1 MKGGGG
7 GGGGGRGARRN
18 WDARA
23 PRLSPAGEIP
33 RGKIAASSPHP
44 IPRPLCARPLRLS
57 SLTRRPP
64 ILHAFGAGGRHALSS
79 GCDVNTPSLL
89 ASRSCPALVRPRIRP
104 TSSLGHHHYL
114 WNARGRRLSCRG
126 RLKEAAARG
135 ALLALG
141 ASCPHSA
148 SAPPGPGRAGR
159 IPLRALVYDAVHALV
174 AISFSFP
181 PALRSLPLPCSTL
194 PSHTSS
200 PPPCPSS
207 CLPPPRVPPA
217 PPPWSG
223 GAAVAGPCSPRGGRA
238 VMDGREKLIRFRFP
252 NSYEDALT
260 GRSIRIRRE

>member
-1 MKGGGG
+1 MHRLTSRAAWPATSVDLGREESPGVVHGAGTTPRGSGPGHGRRNEHAGHAAAGPRRVPDVLRCRRRGGTAAPRGTPGRSVGEMKGGR
-7 GGGGGRGARRN
+7 GGGGRGARRN

-44 IPRPLCARPLRLS
+44 TPLPRPLCARSLCLS

-64 ILHAFGAGGRHALSS
+64 ILRAFGAGGRHALSS

-89 ASRSCPALVRPRIRP
+89 ASRAAALSCPALVRPRIRP

-141 ASCPHSA
+141 ASCPLCVRA
-148 SAPPGPGRAGR
+148 SCPWPGGKDTTAC
-159 IPLRALVYDAVHALV
+159 A
-174 AISFSFP
+174 
-181 PALRSLPLPCSTL
+181 
-194 PSHTSS
+194 
-200 PPPCPSS
+200 
-207 CLPPPRVPPA
+207 RV
-217 PPPWSG
+217 
-223 GAAVAGPCSPRGGRA
+223 
-238 VMDGREKLIRFRFP
+238 
-252 NSYEDALT
+252 
-260 GRSIRIRRE
+260 

>member
-1 MKGGGG
+1 MQASGRDGGAPGDSGKERRRDEGRRGGG
-7 GGGGGRGARRN
+7 GARRN

-44 IPRPLCARPLRLS
+44 TPLPRPLCARSLRLS

-64 ILHAFGAGGRHALSS
+64 ILRAFGAGGRHALSS

-89 ASRSCPALVRPRIRP
+89 ASRAAALSCPALVRPRIRP

-141 ASCPHSA
+141 ASCPLCVRA
-148 SAPPGPGRAGR
+148 SCPWPGGKGTAACTRVWCSPCPGGHLFLFSTC
-159 IPLRALVYDAVHALV
+159 P
-174 AISFSFP
+174 SFP
-181 PALRSLPLPCSTL
+181 CSPVFHPSLPCLIIHPAHPRASRRRECRPRLRRGAVALRS
-194 PSHTSS
+194 
-200 PPPCPSS
+200 
-207 CLPPPRVPPA
+207 RAPA
-217 PPPWSG
+217 LL
-223 GAAVAGPCSPRGGRA
+223 AADGP
-238 VMDGREKLIRFRFP
+238 
-252 NSYEDALT
+252 
-260 GRSIRIRRE
+260 